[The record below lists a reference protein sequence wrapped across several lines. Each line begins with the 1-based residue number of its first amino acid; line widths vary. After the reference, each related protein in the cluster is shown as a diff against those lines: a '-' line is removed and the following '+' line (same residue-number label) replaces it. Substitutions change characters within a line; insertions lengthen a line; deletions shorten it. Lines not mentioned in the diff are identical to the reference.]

1 MKKYIYTGE
10 YFHQTN
16 EHYPSNDVKI
26 GLTKDVLQR
35 ERELTGT
42 NGPIKYEMTS
52 VWEISIE
59 NIENPAFIVE
69 SICHSFFHLFRYDG
83 NEWFNTELL
92 GKSAFYTCLSR
103 GLASLNRI
111 PGVKITKVNDII
123 DSETDETV
131 EKRRRLIT
139 KLGNSEGDPRIVEL
153 CEKLGES
160 EVELRRYYKGSEVSV
175 TVTADGR
182 YKFMGID
189 YNTHNKM
196 YNNGIVLEH
205 RGVKGGS
212 GNSSLKP
219 YTIYKTGDKVS
230 DIIELK

>member
-16 EHYPSNDVKI
+16 EDYSSNDVKI
-26 GLTKDVLQR
+26 GLTKDVTQR

-59 NIENPAFIVE
+59 NIESPAFIVE
-69 SICHSFFHLFRYDG
+69 NICHSFFHLFRYEG
-83 NEWFNTELL
+83 NEWFNTESL

-111 PGVKITKVNDII
+111 PGVKITKVTNILGGT
-123 DSETDETV
+123 SDETV
-131 EKRRRLIT
+131 EKRRRLVT

-160 EVELRRYYKGSEVSV
+160 EVELRRNYKGNEVSV
-175 TVTADGR
+175 TVTADGM
-182 YKFMGID
+182 YHFMGIP

-212 GNSSLKP
+212 GNSSLNP
-219 YTIYKTGDKVS
+219 YTIYKTGKKIN

>member
-16 EHYPSNDVKI
+16 EDYESNDIKI
-26 GLTKDVLQR
+26 GLTKDFTQR
-35 ERELTGT
+35 ERELTRT

-52 VWEISIE
+52 VWQISID

-69 SICHSFFHLFRYDG
+69 NICHSFFYLFRYDG

-103 GLASLNRI
+103 GLASLNQI
-111 PGVKITKVNDII
+111 PGVKITKMSNITGND
-123 DSETDETV
+123 TDETV
-131 EKRRRLIT
+131 ENRRRLVT

-153 CEKLGES
+153 CAKLGES
-160 EVELRRYYKGSEVSV
+160 EVELRRNYKGNEVSV
-175 TVTADGR
+175 TVTADGM
-182 YKFMGID
+182 YHFMGIP

-212 GNSSLKP
+212 GNSSLNP
-219 YTIYKTGDKVS
+219 YTIYKTGKKIN